1 MKKDILI
8 ISNMKGGKKMKVK
21 KGLVLIA
28 LLVVMVCSNDVED
41 DFFRPGDMW
50 DGSYN
55 IGDDLVHEQL

>member
-1 MKKDILI
+1 
-8 ISNMKGGKKMKVK
+8 MKVK